1 MPLPRVLVVD
11 DSVVVRK
18 ILVLTLREL
27 PELFHAEVD
36 EAGNGEIALRMME
49 KGPAYDLVLSD
60 VRMPF
65 MDGIELVRRVRASG
79 DTRTP
84 IVLIS
89 TLGTEDDVR
98 RGSEAGAD
106 AYILKPIVPA
116 LIRAALREFL
126 DRLAREGRKSPSI
139 SVRRG

>member
-36 EAGNGEIALRMME
+36 EAGNGEIALKLM
-49 KGPAYDLVLSD
+49 ASTSYDLVLTD
-60 VRMPF
+60 VRMPY
-65 MDGIELVRRVRASG
+65 MDGLEFVRRVRATG
-79 DTRTP
+79 DVRTP

-89 TLGTEDDVR
+89 TLGTEEDMR
-98 RGSEAGAD
+98 RGQEAGAD

-116 LIRAALREFL
+116 LIRSALRQIL
-126 DRLAREGRKSPSI
+126 DRLAREGRQPPTVSAGG
-139 SVRRG
+139 RT